1 MDIRQF
7 QYLAALAREKHFTR
21 AASACNVTQ
30 PTLSGRIRQ
39 LEQELGVSIVKRGK
53 RFEGLT
59 PEGERVLKWG
69 LSIIE
74 DCGSLEQELAAI
86 KGELAVRA
94 SLGVVRASSTPT
106 LRFDAET
113 LTDAVRQ
120 RYPRITFSI
129 HSQTSREIL
138 GNIQNFSI
146 DAGITYIDNEPV
158 GKALTVP
165 LYSERYRLFVR
176 SDHRFANRETVTWA
190 EAAGIPVVAPGK
202 GLEDRITGGFDWLL
216 SIANLSVLP
225 EALIARAAKGAVNFH
240 DGPLPRH
247 AGLNAPVWARL
258 AGETRHGITW
268 HMIEGGVD
276 EGDILEQVAFD
287 ITDEDTAFSL
297 NARCYGAAIESFP
310 AVVTALEQGA
320 PNRRKQDLTQ
330 RTLHLRDDRPEAAA
344 RLDFRKPAVEVV
356 RLVRALDHGGYWNPL
371 AMPKIETVKGVFAVA
386 QADLEA
392 GAGVPGTVLETGDA
406 LVVAC
411 ADGAVR
417 RRCAGGGLR

>member
-94 SLGVVRASSTPT
+94 SLGVVPSALPT
-106 LRFDAET
+106 VSV

-190 EAAGIPVVAPGK
+190 EAAGLPLGLLTPDMQNRRIVDSTFAEIGCDPEPELESNSVISLYSHILLHGLANILPEHFRLILQQVDDVRAIPLVGPVVEHTIGLVTYDRDPLPPVVAS
-202 GLEDRITGGFDWLL
+202 LMDVARGFT
-216 SIANLSVLP
+216 LP
-225 EALIARAAKGAVNFH
+225 EPFAR
-240 DGPLPRH
+240 
-247 AGLNAPVWARL
+247 RL
-258 AGETRHGITW
+258 A
-268 HMIEGGVD
+268 
-276 EGDILEQVAFD
+276 
-287 ITDEDTAFSL
+287 
-297 NARCYGAAIESFP
+297 
-310 AVVTALEQGA
+310 
-320 PNRRKQDLTQ
+320 
-330 RTLHLRDDRPEAAA
+330 
-344 RLDFRKPAVEVV
+344 
-356 RLVRALDHGGYWNPL
+356 
-371 AMPKIETVKGVFAVA
+371 
-386 QADLEA
+386 
-392 GAGVPGTVLETGDA
+392 
-406 LVVAC
+406 
-411 ADGAVR
+411 
-417 RRCAGGGLR
+417 